1 MKRRTLSLV
10 LACALSVALLSACG
24 SKGNDSSV
32 SGSASGSLLP
42 GGSSSVSA
50 DISHPDGSAP
60 DQSEPDASAPD
71 GSQPGDASQEPA
83 AAGSL
88 SLNKTNFTLSKAGA
102 TYRLKYTLSPEGG
115 KVTFSSSDEKVAT
128 VSSSGT
134 VTAVAPGS
142 AVITVSSGDLTAQ
155 CTVKCSWTASKPAES
170 KPAESKPAESKPAG
184 STQPSSPSQSTQDK
198 LPAQEEKSV
207 DLAAFFT
214 KIEKDYSMNAME
226 AADSQLLET
235 WYPGLSAIQTQQLA
249 VYLCAMNPSP
259 AGDVALVQVKDSKD
273 VDAVKAIFQ
282 ARIQYMVGD
291 GNGPGGAWYPEPT
304 DMWENCSRI
313 VTHGNYVMLVA
324 NNSCDDIVKDFNAL
338 F

>member
-83 AAGSL
+83 TASL
-88 SLNKTNFTLSKAGA
+88 SLNKNSFTLSKAGA

-128 VSSSGT
+128 VNAKGT

-170 KPAESKPAESKPAG
+170 KPAESKPAESAKPSA
-184 STQPSSPSQSTQDK
+184 PSQSAQDK

-214 KIEKDYSMNAME
+214 KIEKDYDMSSME
-226 AADSQLLET
+226 AADSELIENC
-235 WYPGLSAIQTQQLA
+235 YPGLSAIQTQQLA
-249 VYLCAMNPSP
+249 VYMCMMNPSP
-259 AGDVALVQVKDSKD
+259 NGDVVLVQVKDSKD
-273 VDAVKAIFQ
+273 VDAVKAILQ

-304 DMWENCSRI
+304 EMWENNSRI
-313 VTHGNYVMLVA
+313 VTHGNYVMMVA
-324 NNSCDDIVKDFNAL
+324 DFECENIVNAFNAL

>member
-60 DQSEPDASAPD
+60 DQSQPDVSSPD
-71 GSQPGDASQEPA
+71 GSQPDAVQEPSA
-83 AAGSL
+83 TASL
-88 SLNKTNFTLSKAGA
+88 SLNKNSFTLSKAGA

-128 VSSSGT
+128 VNDKGT

-170 KPAESKPAESKPAG
+170 KPAESKPAG

-198 LPAQEEKSV
+198 LPAQEEKAV

-214 KIEKDYSMNAME
+214 KIEKDYDMSSME
-226 AADSQLLET
+226 AADGELIENC
-235 WYPGLSAIQTQQLA
+235 YPGLSAIQTQQLA
-249 VYLCAMNPSP
+249 VYMCMMNPSP
-259 AGDVALVQVKDSKD
+259 NGDVVLVQVKDSKD
-273 VDAVKAIFQ
+273 VDAVKAILQ

-304 DMWENCSRI
+304 EMWENNSRI
-313 VTHGNYVMLVA
+313 VTHGNYVMMVA
-324 NNSCDDIVKDFNAL
+324 DFECDNIVNAFNAL

>member
-24 SKGNDSSV
+24 GKGNDSSV

-71 GSQPGDASQEPA
+71 GSQPDAVQEPSA
-83 AAGSL
+83 TASL
-88 SLNKTNFTLSKAGA
+88 SLNKNSFTLSKAGA

-128 VSSSGT
+128 VNGKGT

-142 AVITVSSGDLTAQ
+142 AVITVTSGKLTAQ

-170 KPAESKPAESKPAG
+170 KPAESKPAG
-184 STQPSSPSQSTQDK
+184 STQPSAPSQSTQDK
-198 LPAQEEKSV
+198 LPAQEEKAV

-214 KIEKDYSMNAME
+214 KIEKDYDMSSME
-226 AADSQLLET
+226 AADGELIENC
-235 WYPGLSAIQTQQLA
+235 YPGLSAIQTQQLA
-249 VYLCAMNPSP
+249 VYMCMMNPSP
-259 AGDVALVQVKDSKD
+259 NGDVVLVQVKDSKD
-273 VDAVKAIFQ
+273 VDAVKAILQ

-304 DMWENCSRI
+304 EMWENNSRI
-313 VTHGNYVMLVA
+313 VTHGNYVMMVA
-324 NNSCDDIVKDFNAL
+324 DFECDNIVNAFNAL

>member
-71 GSQPGDASQEPA
+71 GSQPDAVQEPSA
-83 AAGSL
+83 TASL
-88 SLNKTNFTLSKAGA
+88 SLNKNSFTLSKAGA

-128 VSSSGT
+128 VNGKGT

-142 AVITVSSGDLTAQ
+142 AVITVTSGKLTAQ

-170 KPAESKPAESKPAG
+170 KPAESKPAG
-184 STQPSSPSQSTQDK
+184 STQPSAPSQSTQDK
-198 LPAQEEKSV
+198 LPAQEEKAV

-214 KIEKDYSMNAME
+214 KIEKDYDMSSME
-226 AADSQLLET
+226 AADGELIENC
-235 WYPGLSAIQTQQLA
+235 YPGRSAIQTQQLA
-249 VYLCAMNPSP
+249 VYMCMMNPSP
-259 AGDVALVQVKDSKD
+259 NGDVVLVQVKDSKD
-273 VDAVKAIFQ
+273 VDAVKAILQ

-304 DMWENCSRI
+304 EMWENNSRI
-313 VTHGNYVMLVA
+313 VTHGNYVMMVA
-324 NNSCDDIVKDFNAL
+324 DFECDNIVNAFNAL

>member
-32 SGSASGSLLP
+32 SSSASGSLLP

-50 DISHPDGSAP
+50 DISHPDTSAP
-60 DQSEPDASAPD
+60 DQSQPDASSPD
-71 GSQPGDASQEPA
+71 GSQSDAVQEPSA
-83 AAGSL
+83 TASL
-88 SLNKTNFTLSKAGA
+88 SLNKNSFTLSKAGA

-128 VSSSGT
+128 VNGKGT

-170 KPAESKPAESKPAG
+170 KPAESKPAG

-198 LPAQEEKSV
+198 LPAQEEKAV

-214 KIEKDYSMNAME
+214 KIEKDYDMSSME
-226 AADSQLLET
+226 AADGELIENC
-235 WYPGLSAIQTQQLA
+235 YPGLSAIQTQQLA
-249 VYLCAMNPSP
+249 VYMCMMNPSP
-259 AGDVALVQVKDSKD
+259 NGDVVLVQVKDSKD
-273 VDAVKAIFQ
+273 VDAVKAILQ

-304 DMWENCSRI
+304 EMWENNSRI
-313 VTHGNYVMLVA
+313 VTHGNYVMMVA
-324 NNSCDDIVKDFNAL
+324 DFECDNIVNAFNAL

>member
-42 GGSSSVSA
+42 GGSVSSSVSEGPA
-50 DISHPDGSAP
+50 QPDASSPDGSK
-60 DQSEPDASAPD
+60 SDAV
-71 GSQPGDASQEPA
+71 QEPSA
-83 AAGSL
+83 TASL
-88 SLNKTNFTLSKAGA
+88 SLNKNSFTLSKAGA

-128 VSSSGT
+128 VNAKGT

-170 KPAESKPAESKPAG
+170 KPAESKPAG

-198 LPAQEEKSV
+198 LPAQEEKAV

-214 KIEKDYSMNAME
+214 KIEKDYDMSSME
-226 AADSQLLET
+226 AADGELIENC
-235 WYPGLSAIQTQQLA
+235 YPGLSAIQTQQLA
-249 VYLCAMNPSP
+249 VYMCMMNPSP
-259 AGDVALVQVKDSKD
+259 NGDVVLVQVKDSKD
-273 VDAVKAIFQ
+273 VDAVKAILQ

-304 DMWENCSRI
+304 EMWENNSRI
-313 VTHGNYVMLVA
+313 VTHGNYVMMVA
-324 NNSCDDIVKDFNAL
+324 DFECENIVNAFNAL

>member
-60 DQSEPDASAPD
+60 DQSEPDASSPD
-71 GSQPGDASQEPA
+71 GSKSDAVQEPSA
-83 AAGSL
+83 TASL
-88 SLNKTNFTLSKAGA
+88 SLNKNSFTLSKAGA

-128 VSSSGT
+128 VNAKGT

-170 KPAESKPAESKPAG
+170 KPAESKPAESAKPSA
-184 STQPSSPSQSTQDK
+184 PSQSAQDK
-198 LPAQEEKSV
+198 LPAQQQKAVE
-207 DLAAFFT
+207 LAAFFT
-214 KIEKDYSMNAME
+214 KIEKDYNMSSME
-226 AADSQLLET
+226 AADSELIENC
-235 WYPGLSAIQTQQLA
+235 YPGLSAIQTQQLA
-249 VYLCAMNPSP
+249 VYMCMMNPSP
-259 AGDVALVQVKDSKD
+259 NGDVVLVQVKDSKD
-273 VDAVKAIFQ
+273 VDAVKAILQ

-304 DMWENCSRI
+304 EMWENNSRI
-313 VTHGNYVMLVA
+313 VTHGNYIMMVA
-324 NNSCDDIVKDFNAL
+324 DFECDNIVNAFNAL

>member
-71 GSQPGDASQEPA
+71 GSQPDAVQEPSA
-83 AAGSL
+83 TASL
-88 SLNKTNFTLSKAGA
+88 SLNKNSFTLSKAGA

-142 AVITVSSGDLTAQ
+142 AVITVTSGKLTAQ

-170 KPAESKPAESKPAG
+170 KPAESKPAESAKPSA
-184 STQPSSPSQSTQDK
+184 PSQSTQDK
-198 LPAQEEKSV
+198 LPAQEEKAV

-214 KIEKDYSMNAME
+214 KIDKDYDMSSME
-226 AADSQLLET
+226 AADGELIENC
-235 WYPGLSAIQTQQLA
+235 YPGLSAIQTQQPA
-249 VYLCAMNPSP
+249 VYMCMMNPSP
-259 AGDVALVQVKDSKD
+259 NGDVVLVQVKDSKD
-273 VDAVKAIFQ
+273 VDAVKAILQ

-304 DMWENCSRI
+304 EMWENNSRI
-313 VTHGNYVMLVA
+313 VTHGNYVMMVA
-324 NNSCDDIVKDFNAL
+324 DFECDNIVNAFNAL

>member
-50 DISHPDGSAP
+50 DISHPDASAP
-60 DQSEPDASAPD
+60 DQSQPDTSSPD
-71 GSQPGDASQEPA
+71 GSKSDAVQEPSA
-83 AAGSL
+83 TASL
-88 SLNKTNFTLSKAGA
+88 SLNKNSFTLSKAGA

-128 VSSSGT
+128 VNGKGT

-170 KPAESKPAESKPAG
+170 KPAESKPAG

-198 LPAQEEKSV
+198 LPAQEEKAV

-214 KIEKDYSMNAME
+214 KIEKDYDMSSME
-226 AADSQLLET
+226 AADGELIENC
-235 WYPGLSAIQTQQLA
+235 YPGLSAIQTQQLA
-249 VYLCAMNPSP
+249 VYMCMMNPSP
-259 AGDVALVQVKDSKD
+259 NGDVVLVQVKDSKD
-273 VDAVKAIFQ
+273 VDAVKAILQ

-304 DMWENCSRI
+304 EMWENNSRI
-313 VTHGNYVMLVA
+313 VTHGNYVMMVA
-324 NNSCDDIVKDFNAL
+324 DFECENIVNAFNAL

>member
-71 GSQPGDASQEPA
+71 GSQSDAVQEPSA
-83 AAGSL
+83 TASL
-88 SLNKTNFTLSKAGA
+88 SLNKNSFTLSKAGA

-128 VSSSGT
+128 VNGKGT

-170 KPAESKPAESKPAG
+170 KPAESKPAGSAKPSA
-184 STQPSSPSQSTQDK
+184 PSQSAQDK

-214 KIEKDYSMNAME
+214 KIEKDYDMSSME
-226 AADSQLLET
+226 AADGELIENC
-235 WYPGLSAIQTQQLA
+235 YPGLSAIQTQQLA
-249 VYLCAMNPSP
+249 VYMCMMNPSP
-259 AGDVALVQVKDSKD
+259 NGDVVLVQVKDSKD
-273 VDAVKAIFQ
+273 VDAVKAILQ

-304 DMWENCSRI
+304 EMWENNSRI
-313 VTHGNYVMLVA
+313 VTHGNYVMMVA
-324 NNSCDDIVKDFNAL
+324 DFECENIVNAFNAL

>member
-50 DISHPDGSAP
+50 DISHPDASAP
-60 DQSEPDASAPD
+60 DQSQPDASSPD
-71 GSQPGDASQEPA
+71 GSQPDAVQEPSA
-83 AAGSL
+83 TASL
-88 SLNKTNFTLSKAGA
+88 SLNKTSFTLSKAGA

-115 KVTFSSSDEKVAT
+115 KVTFSSSDEKVAA
-128 VSSSGT
+128 VSANGT

-170 KPAESKPAESKPAG
+170 KPAESKPAG

-198 LPAQEEKSV
+198 LPAQEEKAV

-214 KIEKDYSMNAME
+214 KIEKDYDMSSME
-226 AADSQLLET
+226 AADGELIENC
-235 WYPGLSAIQTQQLA
+235 YPGLSAIQTQQLA
-249 VYLCAMNPSP
+249 VYMCMMNPSP
-259 AGDVALVQVKDSKD
+259 NGDVVLVQAKDSKD
-273 VDAVKAIFQ
+273 VDAVKAILQ

-304 DMWENCSRI
+304 EMWENNSRI
-313 VTHGNYVMLVA
+313 VTHGNYVMMVA
-324 NNSCDDIVKDFNAL
+324 DFECDNIVNAFNAL

>member
-71 GSQPGDASQEPA
+71 GSQSDAVQEPSA
-83 AAGSL
+83 TASL
-88 SLNKTNFTLSKAGA
+88 SLNKNSFTLSKAGA

-128 VSSSGT
+128 VNGKGT

-170 KPAESKPAESKPAG
+170 KPAESKPAG

-198 LPAQEEKSV
+198 LPAQEEKAV

-214 KIEKDYSMNAME
+214 KIEKDYDMSSME
-226 AADSQLLET
+226 AADSELIENC
-235 WYPGLSAIQTQQLA
+235 YPGLSAIQTQQLA
-249 VYLCAMNPSP
+249 VYMCMMNPSP
-259 AGDVALVQVKDSKD
+259 NGDVVLVQVKDSKD
-273 VDAVKAIFQ
+273 VDAVKAILQ

-304 DMWENCSRI
+304 EMWENNSRI
-313 VTHGNYVMLVA
+313 VTHGNYVMMVA
-324 NNSCDDIVKDFNAL
+324 DFECDNIVNAFNAL

>member
-42 GGSSSVSA
+42 DGSSSVSA

-71 GSQPGDASQEPA
+71 GSQPDAVQEPSA
-83 AAGSL
+83 TASL
-88 SLNKTNFTLSKAGA
+88 SLNKNSFTLSKAGA

-115 KVTFSSSDEKVAT
+115 KVTFSSSDEKVAA
-128 VSSSGT
+128 VSANGT

-155 CTVKCSWTASKPAES
+155 CTVKCSWTAS

-214 KIEKDYSMNAME
+214 KIEKDNDMSSME
-226 AADSQLLET
+226 AADDELIENC
-235 WYPGLSAIQTQQLA
+235 YPGLSAIQTQQLA
-249 VYLCAMNPSP
+249 VYMCMMNPSP
-259 AGDVALVQVKDSKD
+259 NGDVVLVQVKDNKD
-273 VDAVKAIFQ
+273 VDAVKAILQ

-304 DMWENCSRI
+304 EMWENNSRI
-313 VTHGNYVMLVA
+313 VTHGNYVMMVA
-324 NNSCDDIVKDFNAL
+324 DFECDNIVNAFNAL

>member
-60 DQSEPDASAPD
+60 DQSEPDASATD
-71 GSQPGDASQEPA
+71 GSQPDAVQEPSA
-83 AAGSL
+83 TASL
-88 SLNKTNFTLSKAGA
+88 SLNKNSFTLSKAGA

-128 VSSSGT
+128 VNGKGT

-142 AVITVSSGDLTAQ
+142 AVITVTSGKLTAQ

-170 KPAESKPAESKPAG
+170 KPAESKPAESAKPSA
-184 STQPSSPSQSTQDK
+184 PSQSTQDK
-198 LPAQEEKSV
+198 LPAQEEKAV

-214 KIEKDYSMNAME
+214 KIEKDYDMSSME
-226 AADSQLLET
+226 AADGELIENC
-235 WYPGLSAIQTQQLA
+235 YPGLSAIQTQQLA
-249 VYLCAMNPSP
+249 VYMCMMNPSP
-259 AGDVALVQVKDSKD
+259 NGDVVLVQVKDSKD
-273 VDAVKAIFQ
+273 VDAVKAILQ

-304 DMWENCSRI
+304 EMWENNSRI
-313 VTHGNYVMLVA
+313 VTHGNYVMMVA
-324 NNSCDDIVKDFNAL
+324 DFECDNIVNAFNAL

>member
-50 DISHPDGSAP
+50 DLSQPDGSAP
-60 DQSEPDASAPD
+60 DQSEPDASSPD
-71 GSQPGDASQEPA
+71 GSQPGDASQDGA

-88 SLNKTNFTLSKAGA
+88 SLNKTSFTLSKAGA

-128 VSSSGT
+128 VNGKGT

-142 AVITVSSGDLTAQ
+142 AVITVTSGELTAQ
-155 CTVKCSWTASKPAES
+155 CTVKCSWKAAEKPAES
-170 KPAESKPAESKPAG
+170 AKPSA
-184 STQPSSPSQSTQDK
+184 PSQSAQDK
-198 LPAQEEKSV
+198 LPAQEEKAV

-214 KIEKDYSMNAME
+214 KIEKDYDMSSME
-226 AADSQLLET
+226 AADGELIENC
-235 WYPGLSAIQTQQLA
+235 YPGLSAIQTQQLA
-249 VYLCAMNPSP
+249 VYMCMMNPSP
-259 AGDVALVQVKDSKD
+259 NGDVVLVQVKDSKD
-273 VDAVKAIFQ
+273 VDAVKAILQ

-304 DMWENCSRI
+304 EMWENNSRI
-313 VTHGNYVMLVA
+313 VTHGNYIMMVA
-324 NNSCDDIVKDFNAL
+324 DFECDNIVNAFNAL

>member
-50 DISHPDGSAP
+50 DISHPDASAP
-60 DQSEPDASAPD
+60 DQSQPDASSPD
-71 GSQPGDASQEPA
+71 GSQPDAVQEPSA
-83 AAGSL
+83 TASL
-88 SLNKTNFTLSKAGA
+88 SLNKNSFTLSKAGA

-128 VSSSGT
+128 VNGKGT

-170 KPAESKPAESKPAG
+170 KPAESKPAG

-198 LPAQEEKSV
+198 LPAQEEKAV

-214 KIEKDYSMNAME
+214 KIEKDYNMSSME
-226 AADSQLLET
+226 AADGELIENC
-235 WYPGLSAIQTQQLA
+235 YPGLSAIQTQQLA
-249 VYLCAMNPSP
+249 VYMCMMNPSP
-259 AGDVALVQVKDSKD
+259 NGDVVLVQVKDSKD
-273 VDAVKAIFQ
+273 VDAVKAILQ

-304 DMWENCSRI
+304 EMWENNSRI
-313 VTHGNYVMLVA
+313 VTHGNYVMMVA
-324 NNSCDDIVKDFNAL
+324 DFECDNIVNAFNAL

>member
-50 DISHPDGSAP
+50 DISHPDASAP
-60 DQSEPDASAPD
+60 DQSQPDASSPD
-71 GSQPGDASQEPA
+71 GSQPDAVQEPSA
-83 AAGSL
+83 TASL
-88 SLNKTNFTLSKAGA
+88 SLNKTSFTLSKAGA

-115 KVTFSSSDEKVAT
+115 KVTFSSSDEKVAA
-128 VSSSGT
+128 VSANGT

-170 KPAESKPAESKPAG
+170 KPAESKPAG

-198 LPAQEEKSV
+198 LPAQEEKAV

-214 KIEKDYSMNAME
+214 KIEKDYDMSSME
-226 AADSQLLET
+226 AADGELIENC
-235 WYPGLSAIQTQQLA
+235 YPGLSAIQTQQLA
-249 VYLCAMNPSP
+249 VYMCMMNPSP
-259 AGDVALVQVKDSKD
+259 NGDVVLVQVKDSKD
-273 VDAVKAIFQ
+273 VDAVKAILQ

-304 DMWENCSRI
+304 EMWENNSRI
-313 VTHGNYVMLVA
+313 VTHGNYVMMVA
-324 NNSCDDIVKDFNAL
+324 DFECDNIVNAFNAL